1 MANNDKEIAL
11 VTGGNCGIGLE
22 VVRQLARD
30 HGQRFHVLIGCR
42 NPDAGAAAV
51 QELQDEGIGGVEVVR
66 TDITNEESLSAAA
79 KLVGDRFGKLDVL
92 HVNVSSILPAQRQ

>member
-1 MANNDKEIAL
+1 MANNNKEIAL

-30 HGQRFHVLIGCR
+30 HGQKFHVLIGCR
-42 NPDAGAAAV
+42 NPEAGAAAV
-51 QELQDEGIGGVEVVR
+51 KELEGEGIGGVEVIH

-79 KLVGDRFGKLDVL
+79 KLVGDKFGKLDVL
-92 HVNVSSILPAQRQ
+92 HVNVSSTLPTPMQ